1 MGSKKMFGMS
11 QFEVSWALHYHP
23 GSVYLC
29 HDKYVFTAGQT
40 IIYVTKHGDFP
51 NNSLQHILTNP
62 KCTDVLLDMESPVR
76 TQAKSSILSCCLDD
90 VISVE
95 IPVQEPEGFHSKQGT
110 KNISGVLCDGG
121 KR

>member
-51 NNSLQHILTNP
+51 NYSLQHILTNP
-62 KCTDVLLDMESPVR
+62 KCTDVLLDMESVQ

-95 IPVQEPEGFHSKQGT
+95 IPVQEPEGLLQQARHQKHLGGT
-110 KNISGVLCDGG
+110 V
-121 KR
+121 